1 MDNVNRHFSGALAV
15 MSGRII
21 ESAKAAPYVTDI
33 CGDCCGTGKYEYF
46 TGDGG
51 RTRAEQNCQ
60 RCNVSGRVKVS
71 LRSDRAAELLRRP
84 RAQVMR

>member
-15 MSGRII
+15 ISGRIV
-21 ESAKAAPYVTDI
+21 ESAKVSPYVIDI
-33 CGDCCGTGKYEYF
+33 CDDCGGSGKYEYF

-60 RCNVSGRVKVS
+60 LCRGSGRVRKS
-71 LRSDRAAELLRRP
+71 A
-84 RAQVMR
+84 